1 MKLSFS
7 EVQILVIC
15 IVCGSAKCCGEDRG
29 HKYCRSSGPIPQLT
43 CKGVQSPHCPLWS
56 LKCACVA
63 GKYLRSDSK
72 CVNLQDCDK
81 SEEAVRKKQQ
91 KDKEKREQQATDLYQ
106 KALQFVQRTEEIE
119 LVRIDLAAWIESDC
133 VCVKSTFLANFL
145 DIAERTLD
153 CYLYADAFIVKNSVM
168 QETYY
173 VDFEVKRT
181 KDDISITVAPT
192 PAAQQE
198 GSVELQGT
206 YTLLGA
212 DADCIVVS
220 FGDGDNGKHRC
231 LMWGLA
237 GDDNKKETLCFRA
250 LSRLCTTVMQD
261 VVEINAPC
269 IEYDE
274 KHKRLDEKAK
284 AEEHAQLSSED

>member
-192 PAAQQE
+192 PA
-198 GSVELQGT
+198 
-206 YTLLGA
+206 
-212 DADCIVVS
+212 
-220 FGDGDNGKHRC
+220 GKHRC